1 MCTTTLGD
9 GNDVNMVIRPKAE
22 VVLLGAM
29 VTHALIWMVGLK
41 SCALDVPFVRENT
54 HSSRNLV
61 TCDQA
66 LFFSRRCGQRKNERL
81 IQLLVESSV
90 KSPESGLFSDW
101 SGNKRQHKAKS

>member
-1 MCTTTLGD
+1 MCTATLGD

-61 TCDQA
+61 ENFVGDRGS
-66 LFFSRRCGQRKNERL
+66 LFTKEK
-81 IQLLVESSV
+81 LLDSQCF
-90 KSPESGLFSDW
+90 G
-101 SGNKRQHKAKS
+101 